1 MPIRLTEEGAH
12 FPVTDRG
19 LLDVFLHLLP
29 PSLWGP
35 RPLLFLIAH
44 NIHSVLDVHLWV
56 QGGEDCLS
64 S

>member
-1 MPIRLTEEGAH
+1 MRLTKEGAH
-12 FPVTDRG
+12 FPMTDRE
-19 LLDVFLHLLP
+19 LLGVFLRLLP
-29 PSLWGP
+29 PSLWGL
-35 RPLLFLIAH
+35 RPLLSLIAH